1 MKEDQA
7 KGKAK
12 QLEGEGQESWGGAK
26 EKADESWEEVKDRLD
41 DLGDELVEMM
51 DKIAKHKIGHDDEDD
66 EVFAE
71 ADRQRKSRVGL
82 PVQRYP

>member
-1 MKEDQA
+1 MNEDQA

-12 QLEGEGQESWGGAK
+12 LLEGQGQESWGDAK

-51 DKIAKHKIGHDDEDD
+51 DKIAKHKLGHDDDDD
-66 EVFAE
+66 EVFEE
-71 ADRQRKSRVGL
+71 ADRQREPRVGRL
-82 PVQRYP
+82 MQRYP